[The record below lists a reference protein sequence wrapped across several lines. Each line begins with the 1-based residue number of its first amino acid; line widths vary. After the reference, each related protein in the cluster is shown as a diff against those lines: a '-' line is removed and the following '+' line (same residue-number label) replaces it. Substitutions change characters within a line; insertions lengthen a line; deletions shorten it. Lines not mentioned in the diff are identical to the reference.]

1 MPYRRAV
8 FLDKDGT
15 IIENVPYNVDP
26 ERIRLS
32 PGAEEGLRQLHR
44 AGYPLFVV
52 SNQAGV
58 ARGYF
63 PESALQGVEA
73 RLRELLAAFGVP
85 LAGFTYCPHHPEGSV
100 EGLAVVCECRKPA
113 PGMIVRT
120 AAEHGI
126 DVARSWMVGDILDD
140 IQAGRR
146 AGCRTILVDSG
157 NETKWILSPVRE
169 PHYRA
174 GDLADAARHIIEQ
187 DDPEVGGQPV
197 PTEGHVSP
205 SA

>member
-26 ERIRLS
+26 ERIQLS

-126 DVARSWMVGDILDD
+126 DLARSWMVGDILDD

-157 NETKWILSPVRE
+157 NETKWILSPDRE

-174 GDLADAARHIIEQ
+174 DNLADAARHIIEQ

>member
-1 MPYRRAV
+1 MAYRRAV

-26 ERIRLS
+26 EKIRLS
-32 PGAEEGLRQLHR
+32 PGAAEGLARLQR
-44 AGYPLFVV
+44 AGYLLFVV

-63 PESALQGVEA
+63 PESSLQAVEE
-73 RLRELLAAFGVP
+73 RLRALLSAVGVS

-100 EGLAVVCECRKPA
+100 EGFALACDCRKPA
-113 PGMIVRT
+113 PGMILRL

-126 DVARSWMVGDILDD
+126 DPADSWMVGDILDD
-140 IQAGRR
+140 VQAGRA
-146 AGCRTILVDSG
+146 AGCRTILVDNG
-157 NETKWILSPVRE
+157 NENKWILSPARE

-174 GDLADAARHIIEQ
+174 ADLDDAARHILEQ
-187 DDPEVGGQPV
+187 DR
-197 PTEGHVSP
+197 T
-205 SA
+205 A